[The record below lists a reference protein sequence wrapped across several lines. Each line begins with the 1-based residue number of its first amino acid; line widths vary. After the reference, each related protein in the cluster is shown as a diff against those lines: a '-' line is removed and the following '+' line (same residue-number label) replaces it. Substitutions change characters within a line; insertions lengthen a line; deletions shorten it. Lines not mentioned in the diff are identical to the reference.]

1 MPITG
6 VAVEIATK
14 ALAGKNRFEIRLD
27 PPELGRIDVRLDV
40 DKSGQV
46 TTHLTVD
53 RADTLDLLQ
62 RDSAGLERALQD
74 AGLKTTD
81 QSLQFSLRDQS
92 MGQQQGNASPTPAAA
107 QIVLE
112 DDTLAG
118 SDATQLCPLCRNG
131 QRRRYSRLGN
141 AHDHNTTRLVCEQH
155 QQFGRPARSTTP
167 KSPAISRNFCNC

>member
-1 MPITG
+1 MPQVVALTPQVAALAAQVAAVPITG
-6 VAVEIATK
+6 VAVEIAAK

-53 RADTLDLLQ
+53 RADTLNLLQ
-62 RDSAGLERALQD
+62 RDSGGLERALQD

-92 MGQQQGNASPTPAAA
+92 MGQQQGNSSTPTPAAA
-107 QIVLE
+107 QIVID
-112 DDTLAG
+112 DDTLPAVTQRNYARFAG
-118 SDATQLCPLCRNG
+118 KGSGVDIR
-131 QRRRYSRLGN
+131 
-141 AHDHNTTRLVCEQH
+141 V
-155 QQFGRPARSTTP
+155 
-167 KSPAISRNFCNC
+167 